1 MHLALKVEEIVFVF
15 AVFLD
20 LNDEIFDIR
29 GPFLLLL
36 FLLLFLRLLA
46 FVFTARVGVLARLV
60 DISKPTLIDS
70 SSGLLSTHGH
80 LLFGPLLTG

>member
-1 MHLALKVEEIVFVF
+1 LDLALKVEEIVFVF

-29 GPFLLLL
+29 GPLLLL
-36 FLLLFLRLLA
+36 LLLLLSLGLLA
-46 FVFTARVGVLARLV
+46 FVFAARVGVLARLV
-60 DISKPTLIDS
+60 DISKPTFIDS

-80 LLFGPLLTG
+80 LLFCPLLTG